1 MQPSRTPPP
10 LDRMVQALNAH
21 DLDAMVAC
29 FAHDY
34 VNRTPAHPRR
44 GFVGS
49 GQVRT
54 NWSQIFTAVPDVRAG
69 LTRVAVAEQ
78 TVWSEWEISGTRAD
92 ETAFLMRGVVIFEI
106 PADIITA
113 ATFYLEPVE
122 DRSGGPNQAVQRVI
136 ARPAPRRPHDP
147 HRR

>member
-1 MQPSRTPPP
+1 MQPSRTSPP
-10 LDRMVQALNAH
+10 LDRLVQALNAH

-34 VNRTPAHPRR
+34 VNQTPAHPRR

-49 GQVRT
+49 EQVRT
-54 NWSQIFTAVPDVRAG
+54 NWSQIFTAIPDVRAG

-92 ETAFLMRGVVIFEI
+92 ETAFVMRGVIIFEI
-106 PADIITA
+106 PADTITA

-122 DRSGGPNQAVQRVI
+122 ERSGGPDQAIQRVI
-136 ARPAPRRPHDP
+136 DP
-147 HRR
+147 SSAKEPP